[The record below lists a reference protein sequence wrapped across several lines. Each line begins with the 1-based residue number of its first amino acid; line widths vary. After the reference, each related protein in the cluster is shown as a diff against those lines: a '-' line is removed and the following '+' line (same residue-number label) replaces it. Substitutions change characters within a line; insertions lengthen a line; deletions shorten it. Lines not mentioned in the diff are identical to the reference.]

1 MFKKYHIGFDLD
13 DPRTTLAH
21 REIILNKKF
30 LKRLYKDWYK
40 TMFSILGD
48 LANGKVLEI
57 GSGGGFLKELYPKVI
72 TSDILALPNVDQVF
86 SAEELPFENNTL
98 SAICM
103 LNVFHHIPNPHLFLK
118 EAERTLLKGG
128 KVVMIEPANSALG
141 RFIYKRFHH
150 EPFDENGGR
159 EIQAG
164 NPLSHSNQALPY
176 IYFER
181 DLDVF
186 KKEYPLLRIVSV
198 KYHSPLSYVISGG
211 VSRSAMLPYF
221 LYPLVKFKEWLL
233 SPFNRHL
240 GLFCT
245 VVVEK
250 IQDLNTN

>member
-1 MFKKYHIGFDLD
+1 MFKKYKIEYELD

-21 REIILNKKF
+21 RDIILQKKF
-30 LKRLYKDWYK
+30 LKRLYEDWYK
-40 TMFSILGD
+40 SMFAEMGELGK
-48 LANGKVLEI
+48 GKVLEI
-57 GSGGGFLKELYPKVI
+57 GSGGGFLKELYPNVI

-86 SAEELPFENNTL
+86 SAEELPFKDGEL

-103 LNVFHHIPNPHLFLK
+103 LNVFHHIPHPHHFLK
-118 EAERTLLKGG
+118 EAQRTLVKGG

-150 EPFDENGGR
+150 EPFDETGAR
-159 EIQAG
+159 EIKAG

-181 DLDVF
+181 DLDLF
-186 KKEYPLLRIVSV
+186 KKEYPQLRIVSV
-198 KYHSPLSYVISGG
+198 KYHSPFSYVISGG

-221 LYPLVKFKEWLL
+221 MYSLVKFKEWLL
-233 SPFNRHL
+233 SPFSKQL

-250 IQDLNTN
+250 V